1 MILIKLTSISNSLL
15 TKIYI
20 FILALSIYSLWPLYD
35 YSDSMPIRLIKY
47 VDYQKIELCESC
59 IKMVGRENFGLSVAW
74 EYWSRPRKRS
84 SVADSINA
92 TGYPIIS

>member
-1 MILIKLTSISNSLL
+1 MQLQVNNYLTPQIFQIMISIKLPSISNSLL

-47 VDYQKIELCESC
+47 VDYQKRELCRPC
-59 IKMVGRENFGLSVAW
+59 IKMVH
-74 EYWSRPRKRS
+74 
-84 SVADSINA
+84 A
-92 TGYPIIS
+92 TF